1 MKRIF
6 VLFLILIFNVHGAYA
21 IRSSPN
27 KKTAS
32 KDKVESPQLSQS
44 SQNSGVVFSEKSKL
58 WLGLGAGLFLGFGS
72 GQAVQGRWKEMGC
85 YFTAADSVGLLMLV
99 SGLGD
104 SRDGRSTAMETVV
117 VSGGI
122 LYVTSRILQLV
133 ELGIYGVRNGLLD
146 AAPANRHAAYFE
158 NDKYN
163 LIYKRSSPEFLVSQQ
178 VLSF

>member
-1 MKRIF
+1 MKRVF

-21 IRSSPN
+21 VRPASS
-27 KKTAS
+27 KKTVS
-32 KDKVESPQLSQS
+32 KDKVDSKAPSQS

-85 YFTAADSVGLLMLV
+85 YFTAADSVGLLMLL

-104 SRDGRSTAMETVV
+104 SRDGRSGTMETVV

-133 ELGIYGVRNGLLD
+133 ELGIYGVQNGLFD
-146 AAPANRHAAYFE
+146 NAQANKHAAYFE
-158 NDKYN
+158 SDKYN
-163 LIYKRSSPEFLVSQQ
+163 FIYKRPSPEFLMSQQ
-178 VLSF
+178 ILAF

>member
-1 MKRIF
+1 M
-6 VLFLILIFNVHGAYA
+6 FNVHGAYA
-21 IRSSPN
+21 IRSAAY

-32 KDKVESPQLSQS
+32 KGKVESPKLSQK
-44 SQNSGVVFSEKSKL
+44 SQNSGIVLNEKSKL

-85 YFTAADSVGLLMLV
+85 YFTAADSVGLLMLL

-104 SRDGRSTAMETVV
+104 SRDGRSATMETVV

-146 AAPANRHAAYFE
+146 GTQSNRHAAYFE

-163 LIYKRSSPEFLVSQQ
+163 LIYKRTSAEFLVSQQ